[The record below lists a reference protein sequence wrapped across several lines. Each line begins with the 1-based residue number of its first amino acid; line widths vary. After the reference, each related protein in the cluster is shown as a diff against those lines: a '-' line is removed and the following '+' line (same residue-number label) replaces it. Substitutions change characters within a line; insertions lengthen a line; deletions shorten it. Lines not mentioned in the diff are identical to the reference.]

1 MFGDRSRIRKVA
13 IVENGAAMLPKASV
27 VEMALVL
34 SNVLFAP
41 LFAFNEID
49 KVYGFIV
56 RGRRSK
62 GKGKGILGASRKREG
77 LACGLAPKFSSLSLS
92 GWGGGVLPYKKLIGK
107 YRWRGSHFHD
117 WSRIIMGSHFQ

>member
-13 IVENGAAMLPKASV
+13 IVENGTAMLPKASV

-49 KVYGFIV
+49 KVYGFTV
-56 RGRRSK
+56 
-62 GKGKGILGASRKREG
+62 
-77 LACGLAPKFSSLSLS
+77 
-92 GWGGGVLPYKKLIGK
+92 
-107 YRWRGSHFHD
+107 
-117 WSRIIMGSHFQ
+117 